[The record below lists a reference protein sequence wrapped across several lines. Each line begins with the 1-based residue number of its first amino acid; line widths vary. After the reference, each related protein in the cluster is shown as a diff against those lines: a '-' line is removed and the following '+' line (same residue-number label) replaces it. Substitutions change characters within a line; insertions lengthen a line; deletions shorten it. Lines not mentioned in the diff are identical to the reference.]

1 MKIIG
6 KNYFNTKNTKIYN
19 VIICDT
25 KSKIEGMIL
34 YFINF
39 IKNYKDN
46 NPIIGIDFEFNNI
59 NNKREIALFQ
69 INLETIY
76 NDPTIFLFYPPDLT
90 NNQMNILKELL
101 MTKYI
106 KKIIHGGE
114 SLDIPYLFKNI
125 FTTNDEQIMFCK
137 NLYDTK
143 YLCEYYNLANKLTE
157 NKCKIY
163 YLLKQM
169 NVVNKK
175 QFDYLLKNEE
185 EMGPIYNIII
195 NVKKMTD
202 SLIKY
207 STYDVLYLP
216 ALLNNF
222 PDTYYYNHII
232 PELTH
237 IHYILKQTDFFEKQN
252 EKISY
257 FNNIFLDYEYTNI
270 KLIEMYEYMYYWIK
284 QNEVSYLLEITYF
297 KKFFHLIIK
306 SIVYNLITE
315 KYITYEKKGVVN
327 NKKPVNFFNIIDWD
341 NFKYTKEL
349 FNKINKDIYNNL
361 LKS

>member
-6 KNYFNTKNTKIYN
+6 KDYFNTKNTKIYN
-19 VIICDT
+19 VLICDT
-25 KSKIEGMIL
+25 KNKIEEMTL

-46 NPIIGIDFEFNNI
+46 NPIVGIDFEFNNI

-69 INLETIY
+69 INLETNNNNPIIY
-76 NDPTIFLFYPPDLT
+76 LFYPPDLT
-90 NNQMNILKELL
+90 NKQIIILKDLL
-101 MTKYI
+101 MTDYI

-125 FTTNDEQIMFCK
+125 FTTNNEQIMFCK
-137 NLYDTK
+137 NLFDTK
-143 YLCEYYNLANKLTE
+143 YLCEFYNLKNKLTE

-169 NVVNKK
+169 DVINKK

-185 EMGPIYNIII
+185 DMGPIYNIII
-195 NVKKMTD
+195 DVKKMSD
-202 SLIKY
+202 ELIKY

-216 ALLNNF
+216 ALLKSF
-222 PDTYYYNHII
+222 PNTYYYNYII
-232 PELTH
+232 PEITH

-257 FNNIFLDYEYTNI
+257 FNNIFLDYGDNNI

-284 QNEVSYLLEITYF
+284 QNEISILLEITYF
-297 KKFFHLIIK
+297 KKFFQLIIK
-306 SIVYNLITE
+306 SIVYNTITE
-315 KYITYEKKGVVN
+315 NYITYEKKGIPN
-327 NKKPVNFFNIIDWD
+327 IKKAINFFNIIDWN

-349 FNKINKDIYNNL
+349 FSKINKDIKNNI
-361 LKS
+361 